1 MRLGSVGFRVDGREN
16 SRIGLGVL
24 RPRSA
29 DRNHGE
35 WLLLGELELY
45 SFRLSA
51 FGGLLLLGIVS
62 LLDFLGRLRA
72 LKVGQVDRLSSVQL
86 GLQRHQLVHRPLAL
100 MRVV

>member
-1 MRLGSVGFRVDGREN
+1 MRLGRVGFRVD

-24 RPRSA
+24 RPRPT
-29 DRNHGE
+29 DRNHVK
-35 WLLLGELELY
+35 WLLLGELELC
-45 SFRLSA
+45 SCRLGA

-72 LKVGQVDRLSSVQL
+72 LKVNQVDRLSSVQL